1 MGPDSGDIDA
11 VVFDLDG
18 TLFHLPVDWKA
29 VRHDLE
35 ASHGSGFGDAPI
47 FVRLGELSR
56 SEPGALPGLFAV
68 IDSYEV
74 KAAEDASPVAGSLAL
89 LSGARSRHPLALVT
103 MQGTKATARV
113 LARFGLVDFFAAVL
127 TREDSLSR
135 AAQILSACRTLGALP
150 PRTLFVGDKRSDLED
165 GRAAGAKVALV
176 GRRAS
181 PGWGADYYSEDPAGL
196 TPII

>member
-1 MGPDSGDIDA
+1 MGPDSWDIDA

-35 ASHGSGFGDAPI
+35 ASRGSGFGDAPI
-47 FVRLGELSR
+47 FVKLGELSR
-56 SEPGALPGLFAV
+56 SEPEALPGLFAV
-68 IDSYEV
+68 IDSHEV
-74 KAAEDASPVAGSLAL
+74 KAAEDASPMAGSLAL

-103 MQGTKATARV
+103 MQGRKATARV
-113 LARFGLVDFFAAVL
+113 LARFGLSDFFAAVL

-150 PRTLFVGDKRSDLED
+150 QRTLFVGDKRSDLED

-181 PGWGADYYSEDPAGL
+181 PVWGADYYSEDPAGL
-196 TPII
+196 TQII